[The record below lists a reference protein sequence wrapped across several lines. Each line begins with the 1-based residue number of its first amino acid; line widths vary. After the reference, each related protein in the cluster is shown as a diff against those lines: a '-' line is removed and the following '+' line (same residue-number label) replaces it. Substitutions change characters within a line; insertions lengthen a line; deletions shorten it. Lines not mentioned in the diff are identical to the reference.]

1 MSFDSLAGMVFAL
14 VMTVVMLG
22 MIGGIILL
30 GPLARRAGELLELSI
45 QERRLRGSTVGDDVA
60 RLQAVVEQL
69 EAQVSVLQEHQEFT
83 QRLLEE
89 RAGGEVPSPE

>member
-1 MSFDSLAGMVFAL
+1 MDGDIAGMIFAL

-30 GPLARRAGELLELSI
+30 GPLAKRAGELLELSI
-45 QERRLRGSTVGDDVA
+45 QDRKLRGSTVSDDVA
-60 RLQAVVEQL
+60 RLQAVVERL
-69 EAQVSVLQEHQEFT
+69 EEQMAALEEHQDFT

-89 RAGGEVPSPE
+89 RAGEETRSPG